1 MGKERKREVRGEW
14 KEERRKIKE
23 GSNDEGRGGEG
34 RRGNYWKRC
43 GSGGREGK
51 GRTYDTTTTA
61 LTLLR
66 ASSIER

>member
-1 MGKERKREVRGEW
+1 MTREGEE
-14 KEERRKIKE
+14 K
-23 GSNDEGRGGEG
+23 GGEG
-34 RRGNYWKRC
+34 II
-43 GSGGREGK
+43 GSAAEAEGGEGK